1 MSVDDQADLRSTRK
15 RLSVTG
21 KTPALS
27 VCEDGYVRVGLSSD
41 MRENDMLVLG
51 LYLSLRN
58 EKWKKI
64 YLIKFL
70 TYSWDFFGCTLRE
83 RSYQRCMQS

>member
-1 MSVDDQADLRSTRK
+1 MSVDDQADLKSTRK

-41 MRENDMLVLG
+41 MRENDMPVLG
-51 LYLSLRN
+51 LYMSLRN
-58 EKWKKI
+58 EKWKKNLVERVEKEMAGAQTPTARVTRAFK
-64 YLIKFL
+64 LI
-70 TYSWDFFGCTLRE
+70 GG
-83 RSYQRCMQS
+83 